1 LDEKPRS
8 IWKTNLGILMLTSG
22 VWNIGTYMTLPFWGL
37 YVLYLGGTPIDIALI
52 YSVSSVVSLFPYLLG
67 GYLSDVFSRKKMVY
81 SLQFMIALN
90 GAIYIFAPNWQ
101 WLLIAKSVEAI
112 LTGLRNPAFSALLA
126 DSTTVENRA
135 KSYALW
141 NAVPISFG
149 LLSPYLI
156 GLLMDRYGIVLAQRW
171 AYVVLIIV
179 ITASG
184 IIRNRY
190 VEDTLRSDSR
200 TRLRLSD
207 VIAGTL
213 RNMRETMKEMS
224 RQLWVLLILG
234 GVYQFA
240 VSLVSVFMVT
250 YAVED
255 VIHITTGQWGL
266 VSTVSTVFII
276 LSSVALALLAGR
288 FSRRTMIL
296 VSLSFTPFAVLG
308 FTFSTGISQ
317 VLFFYCMLTILGN
330 VGSVASQALFIDY
343 MPRGHRGRISA
354 LMAAIGSTS
363 TFTFL
368 LSTGGVLGSIGNMV
382 GGILYGQL
390 SYSSP
395 FLLMAAVMGFAAIV
409 TYIYVK
415 EPTSPEY

>member
-1 LDEKPRS
+1 
-8 IWKTNLGILMLTSG
+8 
-22 VWNIGTYMTLPFWGL
+22 
-37 YVLYLGGTPIDIALI
+37 
-52 YSVSSVVSLFPYLLG
+52 
-67 GYLSDVFSRKKMVY
+67 
-81 SLQFMIALN
+81 
-90 GAIYIFAPNWQ
+90 
-101 WLLIAKSVEAI
+101 
-112 LTGLRNPAFSALLA
+112 
-126 DSTTVENRA
+126 
-135 KSYALW
+135 
-141 NAVPISFG
+141 
-149 LLSPYLI
+149 
-156 GLLMDRYGIVLAQRW
+156 
-171 AYVVLIIV
+171 
-179 ITASG
+179 
-184 IIRNRY
+184 
-190 VEDTLRSDSR
+190 
-200 TRLRLSD
+200 
-207 VIAGTL
+207 
-213 RNMRETMKEMS
+213 
-224 RQLWVLLILG
+224 
-234 GVYQFA
+234 
-240 VSLVSVFMVT
+240 MVT

>member
-1 LDEKPRS
+1 LDEKKGGIWRS
-8 IWKTNLGILMLTSG
+8 NLGILMLTSG

-52 YSVSSVVSLFPYLLG
+52 YSVSSAVSLLPYLIG

-90 GAIYIFAPNWQ
+90 GAIYIFAPNWL
-101 WLLIAKSVEAI
+101 WLLLAKSVEAV

-126 DSTTVENRA
+126 DSTTVKNRA

-171 AYVVLIIV
+171 AYVVLMIV

-190 VEDTLRSDSR
+190 VEETLRSDSR
-200 TRLRLSD
+200 VRLKLSE
-207 VIAGTL
+207 VVTKTIKNLKETL
-213 RNMRETMKEMS
+213 NEMPH
-224 RQLWVLLILG
+224 QLWVLLMLG

-266 VSTVSTVFII
+266 VSTVSTILII
-276 LSSVALALLAGR
+276 LSGITLALLAGQ
-288 FSRRTMIL
+288 FSRRMMIL
-296 VSLSFTPFAVLG
+296 ASLAITPFAVIG
-308 FTFSTGISQ
+308 FTYSNGFSQ
-317 VLFFYCMLTILGN
+317 VLLFYCVLTILGN
-330 VGSVASQALFIDY
+330 VGGVASQTLFIDY
-343 MPRGHRGRISA
+343 MPIEHRGRISA
-354 LMAAIGSTS
+354 LMAVIGSTS

-368 LSTGGVLGSIGNMV
+368 LTTGGVLGSIGNIV
-382 GGILYGQL
+382 GGVLYGQL

-395 FLLMAAVMGFAAIV
+395 FLLMAAVMGFAAVV
-409 TYIYVK
+409 TYLYVK
-415 EPTSPEY
+415 EPILSEQ